1 MTARPARKTAAGAV
15 LFLGL
20 CLGCSTVPDWVP
32 PWWPGSEEPAPIET
46 PAQRVERYRQL
57 EQQAASLSPQQQQQL
72 SQQLAQALSQEPDPL
87 VRQQLVRTLGRFP
100 TQAAAAA
107 LFAAL
112 KDESTAVQLEAVA
125 AWGRRSPQ
133 EALPVLQQLLQKPDT
148 PLDVRLAAV
157 RALGELKSPQ
167 AVQVLAPLL
176 DDPDP
181 AIQYRTVRSLEQL
194 TGKRYG
200 DDVTRWK
207 RALAGQ
213 PVEEEP
219 LWSVQSLWRRL
230 F

>member
-1 MTARPARKTAAGAV
+1 MAAT
-15 LFLGL
+15 LLL
-20 CLGCSTVPDWVP
+20 CGGCSSLPAWVP
-32 PWWPGSEEPAPIET
+32 SWWPSTEEPAPIET
-46 PAQRVERYRQL
+46 PAQRVQRYQQL
-57 EQQAASLSPQQQQQL
+57 EQQAAELSPQQQQQL
-72 SQQLAQALSQEPDPL
+72 SQQLAQALTQEPDPL
-87 VRQQLVRTLGRFP
+87 VRRQLVRTLGHFP

-112 KDESTAVQLEAVA
+112 KDESADVQLEAVA

-133 EALPVLQQLLQKPDT
+133 EALPVLQQLLQNPET
-148 PLDVRLAAV
+148 PLDVRLAAI
-157 RALGELKSPQ
+157 RAAGKLKSPQ
-167 AVQVLAPLL
+167 AVQLLAPLL

-181 AIQYRTVRSLEQL
+181 AVQYRTVRSLEQL

-213 PVEEEP
+213 AVEEEP
-219 LWSVQSLWRRL
+219 AWSVQSLWRRL